1 MSQINRFY
9 INKPNNFTELIIY
22 KLYGYSLIKLFAKYE
37 SKLVITVINN
47 SNYKTEKE
55 LTSIMKNIEGIEN
68 RKIILNYDDS
78 LRENLVPNNQEY
90 AFKDYK
96 NPNTIKD
103 TFLSYDYDKV
113 SNFIYK
119 ITEHYIDI
127 VKTFKKLD
135 IQYDKIF
142 ENKMNIIQQLSFKGI
157 KFITLNL
164 DTYNDIVMPDMYYIK
179 ALAVIFNTLKLKD
192 TDMKNIKIIVTYNS
206 KINEKAYSLFV
217 KNISKHLKLINI
229 DNFISYKEINKF
241 YSQFGGEEFIFY
253 LNMFHFPT
261 ICSQNPNSL
270 IPVFLKDNHK
280 TLDWDLYDMNIFSK
294 KLFANTLIS
303 RSFGI

>member
-9 INKPNNFTELIIY
+9 INKPSNFTQLIIF
-22 KLYGYSLIKLFAKYE
+22 KLYSYSLIQIFAKYE
-37 SKLVITVINN
+37 SKLIITTIND
-47 SNYKTEKE
+47 SSYTTETELELIIKNMIDKE
-55 LTSIMKNIEGIEN
+55 K
-68 RKIILNYDDS
+68 RKIILNFDNKILEDHI
-78 LRENLVPNNQEY
+78 PNNQET
-90 AFKDYK
+90 AFKDFK

-103 TFLSYDYDKV
+103 TFLSYDYNKV
-113 SNFIYK
+113 SRFIYT
-119 ITEHYIDI
+119 ITTHYIDL
-127 VKTFKKLD
+127 VKSFKKY
-135 IQYDKIF
+135 IQFDKIF
-142 ENKMNIIQQLSFKGI
+142 ENKMNILQQLTFKET

-164 DTYNDIVMPDMYYIK
+164 DTYNNIIMPDVYYIK

-192 TDMKNIKIIVTYNS
+192 NDIKNIKIIVAYND
-206 KINEKAYSLFV
+206 KINDKAYSLFV
-217 KNISKHLKLINI
+217 NNISKHLKLINI
-229 DNFISYKEINKF
+229 GNFMSYKEINKF
-241 YSQFGGEEFIFY
+241 YSQFGQEEFIFY

-280 TLDWDLYDMNIFSK
+280 TLDWDLYDMNVFSK

>member
-9 INKPNNFTELIIY
+9 INKPSNFTELIIY

-37 SKLVITVINN
+37 SKLVITIINN
-47 SNYKTEKE
+47 SNYTTEKE
-55 LTSIMKNIEGIEN
+55 LKLILKNMGDNEN
-68 RKIILNYDDS
+68 RKIILNFDDTIV
-78 LRENLVPNNQEY
+78 ENLVPNNQQY

-103 TFLSYDYDKV
+103 TFLSYDYHKV
-113 SNFIYK
+113 SKFIYK
-119 ITEHYIDI
+119 ITEHFIDL
-127 VKTFKKLD
+127 VKSFKKY
-135 IQYDKIF
+135 IEYDKIF
-142 ENKMNIIQQLSFKGI
+142 ENKMNIIQQLSFKGL

-164 DTYNDIVMPDMYYIK
+164 DTHNDIIMPDMYYIK

-192 TDMKNIKIIVTYNS
+192 NDMKNVKIIVTYNS
-206 KINEKAYSLFV
+206 KIDEKAYELFIN
-217 KNISKHLKLINI
+217 NISKHLKLINI
-229 DNFISYKEINKF
+229 DNFMSYKEINKF
-241 YSQFGGEEFIFY
+241 YSQFGNQEFIFY

-270 IPVFLKDNHK
+270 IPVFLKDNRK
-280 TLDWDLYDMNIFSK
+280 TLDWDLYDMNVFSK